1 MAKVYAPNKDY
12 TGVTASV
19 PFTNGVGE
27 TTDPHLLAWFAEH
40 GYDVEEEQEEHGY
53 GVEEEQ
59 EEQEEEKEL
68 SYDELKALAK
78 ERGIEGYSKMK
89 KEDLLNALKE
99 SE

>member
-40 GYDVEEEQEEHGY
+40 GYDVEEEQEE
-53 GVEEEQ
+53 
-59 EEQEEEKEL
+59 QEEEKEL

>member
-19 PFTNGVGE
+19 PFANGVGE
-27 TTDPHLLAWFAEH
+27 TTDPHLLSWFAEH
-40 GYDVEEEQEEHGY
+40 GYD
-53 GVEEEQ
+53 VEEEQ

>member
-19 PFTNGVGE
+19 PFVNGVGE
-27 TTDPHLLAWFAEH
+27 TTDPHLLAWF
-40 GYDVEEEQEEHGY
+40 EEHEY

-78 ERGIEGYSKMK
+78 ERGIEGGSKMK